1 MLKRLKDVHALV
13 VTQPSFIYYSGE
25 RYLKTVPEGQRR
37 WLYRIGSFLKN
48 GLVPAAGSDSP
59 VVPINPLFGIYA
71 AVTRR
76 TESGEALLP
85 QEQVS
90 PADALR
96 MYTQAAAYASFDEG
110 VKGSIKVGKLADF
123 ALLSADTTQ
132 ISPEE
137 IMEIRVEMT
146 IVDGRIA
153 WQA

>member
-1 MLKRLKDVHALV
+1 
-13 VTQPSFIYYSGE
+13 
-25 RYLKTVPEGQRR
+25 
-37 WLYRIGSFLKN
+37 
-48 GLVPAAGSDSP
+48 

-90 PADALR
+90 PTDALR
-96 MYTQAAAYASFDEG
+96 MYTHAAAYASFDEG

-123 ALLSADTTQ
+123 ALLSADPTQ